1 MIIGITGHKGIL
13 GKSIIKYLKQTNNRK
28 YKIIVYKNDILEF
41 DNLKKWIQKLD
52 VILHLAAITDINKV
66 KKNKKYSKKVNYE
79 SVKFI
84 SNYIKN
90 NNLNVKII
98 FLSSSHVYASSKKN
112 ILENSKLYPISYY
125 GKLKLKSENEIRKKI
140 SNYLIIRLFSYY
152 SDQQE
157 DNFLIPSL
165 IKKIKNLNDKKLKL
179 KNYNHIRDFSSIY
192 YVTENICK
200 IIFNDSKGI
209 INCGSGNGFELQQ
222 LAKQIAKK
230 KFNKVIFLDKRFKTK
245 NKTRI
250 VSNITKLKKINKIKT
265 KHNFFDNF

>member
-1 MIIGITGHKGIL
+1 MISL
-13 GKSIIKYLKQTNNRK
+13 NLIIKKMDTK
-28 YKIIVYKNDILEF
+28 VI
-41 DNLKKWIQKLD
+41 
-52 VILHLAAITDINKV
+52 ILHLAIHIKV

-165 IKKIKNLNDKKLKL
+165 IKN
-179 KNYNHIRDFSSIY
+179 
-192 YVTENICK
+192 
-200 IIFNDSKGI
+200 
-209 INCGSGNGFELQQ
+209 
-222 LAKQIAKK
+222 
-230 KFNKVIFLDKRFKTK
+230 
-245 NKTRI
+245 
-250 VSNITKLKKINKIKT
+250 
-265 KHNFFDNF
+265 